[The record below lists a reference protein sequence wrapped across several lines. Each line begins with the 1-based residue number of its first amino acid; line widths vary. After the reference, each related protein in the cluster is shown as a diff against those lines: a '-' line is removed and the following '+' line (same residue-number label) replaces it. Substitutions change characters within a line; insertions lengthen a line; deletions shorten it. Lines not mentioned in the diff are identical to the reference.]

1 MGLFKSKRKREQEK
15 KVKEVLK
22 RTDDFIERT
31 NRKLDEMQDDDKRWR
46 KGL

>member
-31 NRKLDEMQDDDKRWR
+31 NRKLDEMQDDEKRWR

>member
-15 KVKEVLK
+15 KIKEVLK